1 MMSDVLQ
8 ARIDFVRA
16 VSKALDDRGIS
27 WAVMHGA
34 EGAAFLEL
42 GLMVFA
48 LLASQLLLAVI
59 IALNILEAFFIEKHA
74 RL

>member
-1 MMSDVLQ
+1 MWHMPVAAIHLLDRVKSIA
-8 ARIDFVRA
+8 AR
-16 VSKALDDRGIS
+16 
-27 WAVMHGA
+27 VMHGA

-48 LLASQLLLAVI
+48 LLASQFLLAVI

-74 RL
+74 R